1 MVKRRVVVKLLGDAK
16 EAYLSLEKKVKEEK
30 AKGVNSSFNQ
40 TLSKSINDKIAIL
53 KTKYDYGDQVN
64 RKIVARTKY
73 ARDYNV
79 TNLFRVDLAG
89 YWRLIYTLKQPQRE
103 NPEVEILAIWLDVLD
118 IIDHSEYNK
127 IFGYKGR

>member
-1 MVKRRVVVKLLGDAK
+1 MAEKRVVVKLLGDAK

-30 AKGVNSSFNQ
+30 AKDINSSFNQ
-40 TLSKSINDKIAIL
+40 TLSNSINDKIAIL

-73 ARDYNV
+73 ARDYKV

-89 YWRLIYTLKQPQRE
+89 Y
-103 NPEVEILAIWLDVLD
+103 
-118 IIDHSEYNK
+118 
-127 IFGYKGR
+127 

>member
-40 TLSKSINDKIAIL
+40 TLSKSINNKIAIL

-64 RKIVARTKY
+64 RKIVARTY
-73 ARDYNV
+73 FFQSNV
-79 TNLFRVDLAG
+79 SGFSIKSLS
-89 YWRLIYTLKQPQRE
+89 
-103 NPEVEILAIWLDVLD
+103 DVT
-118 IIDHSEYNK
+118 H
-127 IFGYKGR
+127 